1 MYWLSDLTTNNTL
14 NVQSMFPCTTLEK
27 DNLELWFNL
36 DDKTRL
42 KENSFVWI
50 YLYPG
55 MVSLVYVPLNPI
67 IVITD
72 TQIMRLSTN
81 VDLPQN
87 IIAWGLHII
96 SGYGNSIVLDSRLG
110 EQRFR
115 EIQRQEILN
124 YREMIRVPNK
134 YKLPL
139 HSFVNKII

>member
-14 NVQSMFPCTTLEK
+14 NVQNMFPCTTLEK

-115 EIQRQEILN
+115 EIQSQEVLN